1 MQDFERLFRMNVQ
14 KGSAETAL
22 RRTGTKLKGGGQAVD
37 DLGIER
43 DGAEI
48 PVARVY
54 GLPPAGAGC
63 RRCAG
68 PDAGDLSGGMAGHRP
83 LSARL

>member
-14 KGSAETAL
+14 KGSAGAAL

-37 DLGIER
+37 DLGIQR

-68 PDAGDLSGGMAGHRP
+68 PDTGDLLSGIQISAP
-83 LSARL
+83 L